1 MRVTETILLKSTR
14 AARGL
19 LPWNTV
25 WVLVSHSNVGLA
37 LVRRGTIMRCSGNP
51 IGDPPLFRV
60 VLNYAMF
67 AGRG

>member
-1 MRVTETILLKSTR
+1 MTSHPLQPKTLLDPHTPMPESV
-14 AARGL
+14 GL
-19 LPWNTV
+19 GFYLC
-25 WVLVSHSNVGLA
+25 NVGLA